1 VIPVLKEG
9 GHVDSSLGQL
19 VIAGASIGDFSAVIL
34 LSLLF
39 SKDSSDPT
47 TRLVLLGVFVVAI
60 AVVIA
65 ALTRHSRRMRIS
77 NVLVKLQDTT
87 AQIRVRGA
95 VLLLVL
101 LVVLAGHLGLE
112 TILGAF
118 VAGALVSLVDRDAI
132 TTHPL
137 FRVKL
142 EAIGY
147 GFLVPIF
154 FVSSGIR
161 FDLDALLDEPS
172 TLARVPIFLVAL
184 LFVRALPAFVY
195 RPLVG
200 KRSAA
205 AAGLLQATS
214 LPFIVAATQIGLSIH
229 ALTAATASA
238 FVAAGLLSALA
249 FPAIALALLRADMP
263 VPEFVTNGH
272 RDDTRTA

>member
-9 GHVDSSLGQL
+9 GHIDSRLGQL

-39 SKDSSDPT
+39 SKDSSDIT
-47 TRLVLLGVFVVAI
+47 TKLVLLGVFVLAI
-60 AVVIA
+60 GVGIV
-65 ALTRHSRRMRIS
+65 ALTRHSRTMKIS
-77 NVLVKLQDTT
+77 NLLVRLQDTT

-95 VLLLVL
+95 LLLLVL
-101 LVVLAGHLGLE
+101 LVVLAENLGLE

-118 VAGALVSLVDRDAI
+118 VAGAVVSLVDRD
-132 TTHPL
+132 TEGTHPL

-154 FVSSGIR
+154 FISSGMR
-161 FDLDALLDEPS
+161 FDLDALLDDPS
-172 TLARVPIFLVAL
+172 TLALVPVFLVAL
-184 LFVRALPAFVY
+184 LLVRGLPAILY

-200 KRSAA
+200 TRSSV

-214 LPFIVAATQIGLSIH
+214 LPFIVAATQIGLSIR

-238 FVAAGLLSALA
+238 FVAAGLLSALV
-249 FPAIALALLRADMP
+249 FPVVSLSLLRTSKTKAGETPTP
-263 VPEFVTNGH
+263 VPTPEP
-272 RDDTRTA
+272 A